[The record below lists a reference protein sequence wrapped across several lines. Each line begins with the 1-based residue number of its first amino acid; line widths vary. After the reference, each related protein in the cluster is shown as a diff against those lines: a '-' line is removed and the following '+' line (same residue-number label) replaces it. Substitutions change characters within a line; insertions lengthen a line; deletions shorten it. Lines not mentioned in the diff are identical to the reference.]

1 MSRDRLQAS
10 IVIVNYQSGPY
21 LARCLSSL
29 AAGCAAFAWDSV
41 VVDNGS
47 IDGSERAADGPSG
60 NVRLIR
66 IERNLGFAAAANIG
80 VRATTAPYVLLLN
93 PDARLTPGCLAPL
106 VDDLER
112 HPDGAVVAPL
122 VVNEDDTPQGNAR
135 GDPTMMTGLFGRTS
149 LMRRLVP
156 RFPAVTRNV
165 VPADASGDCSFEVD
179 WVSGACCLV
188 RRQAFEDVEGFD
200 ERYFLYWEDADL
212 CRRIRRKGWCI
223 RFRPDPA
230 ARVVHTVGRSS
241 AAVSAQAMRA
251 FHDSAYRY
259 YATHVARGR
268 VNPARW
274 AAWVLLKARAWVRGR
289 SRRQETI

>member
-1 MSRDRLQAS
+1 M
-10 IVIVNYQSGPY
+10 
-21 LARCLSSL
+21 
-29 AAGCAAFAWDSV
+29 
-41 VVDNGS
+41 
-47 IDGSERAADGPSG
+47 
-60 NVRLIR
+60 
-66 IERNLGFAAAANIG
+66 
-80 VRATTAPYVLLLN
+80 
-93 PDARLTPGCLAPL
+93 
-106 VDDLER
+106 
-112 HPDGAVVAPL
+112 
-122 VVNEDDTPQGNAR
+122 NEDGTPQGNAH
-135 GDPTMMTGLFGRTS
+135 GDPTMMTALFGRTS

-165 VPADASGDCSFEVD
+165 VPADAPGDCSLEVD

-188 RRQAFEDVEGFD
+188 RRQAFEDVGGFD

-212 CRRIRRKGWCI
+212 CRRVRREGWRI

-230 ARVVHTVGRSS
+230 ARVVHTAGRSS
-241 AAVSAQAMRA
+241 AGVSAQAMRA

-274 AAWVLLKARAWVRGR
+274 VAWVLLKARAWIRGR